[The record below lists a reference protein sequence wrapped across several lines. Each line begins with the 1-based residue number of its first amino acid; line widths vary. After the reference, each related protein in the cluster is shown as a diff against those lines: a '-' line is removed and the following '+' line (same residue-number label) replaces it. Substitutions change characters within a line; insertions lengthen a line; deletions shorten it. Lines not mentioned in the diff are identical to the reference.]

1 MSKRNTHTNV
11 KVDSNNFDSFERML
25 RRFLKKCKKERI
37 IEQVKERRY
46 YEKPSVTERKAKLA
60 GMKKERKRQRE
71 FEQKINS
78 NERLNNNINNRIGNK

>member
-37 IEQVKERRY
+37 IEQVRDRRY
-46 YEKPSVTERKAKLA
+46 YEKPSVTKRKAKLA
-60 GMKKERKRQRE
+60 GIKKERKRRYE

-78 NERLNNNINNRIGNK
+78 NERLNNNTKRGNK

>member
-11 KVDSNNFDSFERML
+11 KVDSNNFDSFERMI

-37 IEQVKERRY
+37 IEQVRERRY
-46 YEKPSVTERKAKLA
+46 YEKPSVVKRRAHLA
-60 GMKKERKRQRE
+60 AIKKERKRRFE

-78 NERLNNNINNRIGNK
+78 NERLNNKRGNK

>member
-37 IEQVKERRY
+37 IEQVRDRRY
-46 YEKPSVTERKAKLA
+46 YEKPSVTKRKAKLA
-60 GMKKERKRQRE
+60 GIKKERKRRYE

-78 NERLNNNINNRIGNK
+78 NERLNNSKRGNK

>member
-78 NERLNNNINNRIGNK
+78 NERLNNNSNNRRGNK

>member
-78 NERLNNNINNRIGNK
+78 NERLNNNSNNKRGNK

>member
-11 KVDSNNFDSFERML
+11 KVDSNNFDSFERMI
-25 RRFLKKCKKERI
+25 RRFLKKCKKEKI
-37 IEQVKERRY
+37 IEQVKDRRY
-46 YEKPSVTERKAKLA
+46 YEKPSVTKRKAKLE

-78 NERLNNNINNRIGNK
+78 NERLNNNSNNRRGNK

>member
-25 RRFLKKCKKERI
+25 RRFLKKCKKEKI
-37 IEQVKERRY
+37 IEEVRNRRY
-46 YEKPSVTERKAKLA
+46 YEKPSVTKRKAHLSA
-60 GMKKERKRQRE
+60 IKKERKRRFE

-78 NERLNNNINNRIGNK
+78 NERLNNKRGKK

>member
-37 IEQVKERRY
+37 IEEVRHRRY
-46 YEKPSVTERKAKLA
+46 YEKPSVTKRKAKLA
-60 GMKKERKRQRE
+60 GMKKERKRQYE

-78 NERLNNNINNRIGNK
+78 NERLNNNSKRGNK

>member
-1 MSKRNTHTNV
+1 
-11 KVDSNNFDSFERML
+11 ML

-78 NERLNNNINNRIGNK
+78 NERLNNNSNNRRGNK

>member
-37 IEQVKERRY
+37 VEQVRDRRY
-46 YEKPSVTERKAKLA
+46 YEKPSVTKRKAKLA
-60 GMKKERKRQRE
+60 GIKKERKRRYE

-78 NERLNNNINNRIGNK
+78 NERLNNNSRRGNK

>member
-11 KVDSNNFDSFERML
+11 KVDSNNFDSFERMI

-37 IEQVKERRY
+37 IEQVKDRRY
-46 YEKPSVTERKAKLA
+46 YEKPSVTKRKAKLA
-60 GMKKERKRQRE
+60 GIKKERKRRYE

-78 NERLNNNINNRIGNK
+78 NERLNNNSKRGNK